1 MLRSTFMGFEAS
13 KSAVFANQKSLDIVG
28 NNLANSETNGYTRQR
43 VDRASIYVSS
53 YSSRIASST
62 IGQAGRGVETLGVSQ
77 IRDSF
82 LDKCFRDEYAL
93 SSYHGK
99 TADILNDILNVFPEG
114 SDITDSSGIVGGLE
128 QIYKSLNKFIQ
139 SPTLDSEAN
148 IVKSAFTNMT
158 QVLQQL
164 DKRLSVVT
172 QRQTEDLQS
181 TINRTNDVIEQIAH
195 LNQMIAGDASV
206 VANPGNE
213 HFKPNELLDQ
223 RNLLLDELASYGDIS
238 VKDIEDGT
246 VTVSMG
252 GKEIINKGEFDSLTT
267 FINNDHYAN
276 VSWRSTGKSAILTG
290 GTIHAFAD
298 VINGRGNNVQSN
310 DETPIQGIP
319 YYRDRIN
326 TFASALAQ
334 VANSTIPDS
343 FDADGKVLTYKTL
356 LGGKTATG
364 TSSNITQI
372 TAGNISISE
381 EWTKGGSG
389 YFIVSRDEN
398 VEDYAQ
404 QLQNKLGEDNNL
416 FTSYGESFTGTFA
429 NYSIDFIGK
438 LGSDVNFNEGRRDA
452 TATIADDFLSGRDSV
467 SGVQQDEETADM
479 MKYQKSYEAAAR
491 MMTVMDD
498 LLDILI
504 NRLGRVG
511 L

>member
-114 SDITDSSGIVGGLE
+114 SDITDGSGIVGGLE

-223 RNLLLDELASYGDIS
+223 RNLLLDELAS
-238 VKDIEDGT
+238 
-246 VTVSMG
+246 
-252 GKEIINKGEFDSLTT
+252 
-267 FINNDHYAN
+267 
-276 VSWRSTGKSAILTG
+276 
-290 GTIHAFAD
+290 
-298 VINGRGNNVQSN
+298 
-310 DETPIQGIP
+310 
-319 YYRDRIN
+319 
-326 TFASALAQ
+326 
-334 VANSTIPDS
+334 
-343 FDADGKVLTYKTL
+343 
-356 LGGKTATG
+356 
-364 TSSNITQI
+364 
-372 TAGNISISE
+372 
-381 EWTKGGSG
+381 
-389 YFIVSRDEN
+389 
-398 VEDYAQ
+398 
-404 QLQNKLGEDNNL
+404 
-416 FTSYGESFTGTFA
+416 
-429 NYSIDFIGK
+429 
-438 LGSDVNFNEGRRDA
+438 
-452 TATIADDFLSGRDSV
+452 
-467 SGVQQDEETADM
+467 
-479 MKYQKSYEAAAR
+479 
-491 MMTVMDD
+491 
-498 LLDILI
+498 
-504 NRLGRVG
+504 
-511 L
+511 

>member
-1 MLRSTFMGFEAS
+1 
-13 KSAVFANQKSLDIVG
+13 
-28 NNLANSETNGYTRQR
+28 
-43 VDRASIYVSS
+43 
-53 YSSRIASST
+53 
-62 IGQAGRGVETLGVSQ
+62 
-77 IRDSF
+77 
-82 LDKCFRDEYAL
+82 
-93 SSYHGK
+93 
-99 TADILNDILNVFPEG
+99 
-114 SDITDSSGIVGGLE
+114 
-128 QIYKSLNKFIQ
+128 
-139 SPTLDSEAN
+139 
-148 IVKSAFTNMT
+148 
-158 QVLQQL
+158 
-164 DKRLSVVT
+164 
-172 QRQTEDLQS
+172 
-181 TINRTNDVIEQIAH
+181 
-195 LNQMIAGDASV
+195 
-206 VANPGNE
+206 
-213 HFKPNELLDQ
+213 
-223 RNLLLDELASYGDIS
+223 
-238 VKDIEDGT
+238 
-246 VTVSMG
+246 
-252 GKEIINKGEFDSLTT
+252 
-267 FINNDHYAN
+267 
-276 VSWRSTGKSAILTG
+276 
-290 GTIHAFAD
+290 
-298 VINGRGNNVQSN
+298 
-310 DETPIQGIP
+310 
-319 YYRDRIN
+319 N

-372 TAGNISISE
+372 TAGNISISD

-404 QLQNKLGEDNNL
+404 QLQNKLGEDSNL